1 MSVSAILAPLF
12 VQVGLTCFLLIW
24 MGRSRI
30 AVLRSGAVK
39 VKDIALGERLWPAK
53 VQQVANAFHN
63 QFELPVLFYV
73 LTALALVTRK
83 ADLAFV
89 VMAWMFVAS
98 RLVHAYIFTTSN
110 RVSQR
115 FMVFLV
121 GAVILMLMWILF
133 AVRVFFAEVGVA

>member
-12 VQVGLTCFLLIW
+12 VQVGLTFFLLIW

>member
-12 VQVGLTCFLLIW
+12 VQVALTFVLLFW

-30 AVLRSGAVK
+30 ALLQSGAVK
-39 VKDIALGERLWPAK
+39 VKDIALGERRWPPK
-53 VQQVANAFHN
+53 VQQVANAYHN
-63 QFELPVLFYV
+63 QFEVPILFLV
-73 LTALALVTRK
+73 LTALALITRK

-89 VMAWMFVAS
+89 VMAWIFVAS

-115 FMVFLV
+115 FMAFLAGV
-121 GAVILMLMWILF
+121 VILVLMWILF
-133 AVRVFFAEVGVA
+133 AVRIFFSEIGVA